1 MKNSIK
7 KVLCTAVAAVSLSA
21 LVTVP
26 SSLNKPNS
34 DNAIV
39 NVMEAEAK
47 DALKS
52 KNFKFDTDGS
62 LAVTFELNKD
72 AVKQLNARLTPNG
85 KKVATLK
92 SGVCHNL
99 RFSDIRIE
107 KYTDTENRVWGKT
120 AHTITCDDGVD
131 RLVWVCIYRGIK
143 QDNGLYKPIKQI
155 NCMRPDYAD
164 KLDGLFK
171 TGALNPSFFWSNGNE
186 NKTKIH
192 CYTKNGKSYVDL
204 EK

>member
-7 KVLCTAVAAVSLSA
+7 KVLCTALAAVSLSA

-26 SSLNKPNS
+26 SSFNKPNS

-62 LAVTFELNKD
+62 LGVTFELNKEV
-72 AVKQLNARLTPNG
+72 VKQLNARIKPDG

-92 SGVCHNL
+92 SNAINNL

-107 KYTDTENRVWGKT
+107 KYTDTENRVWGKIDR
-120 AHTITCDDGVD
+120 AITCDDGVP
-131 RLVWVCIYRGIK
+131 RFVWVCIYRGIK
-143 QDNGLYKPIKQI
+143 IDNGLYEPIKQI
-155 NCMRPDYAD
+155 NCMNPSYAE
-164 KLDGLFK
+164 KLEVLFK
-171 TGALNPSFFWSNGNE
+171 TGALNPSYFWTNGRE

-192 CYTKNGKSYVDL
+192 CHKKNGEYRVDF
-204 EK
+204 E